1 MKHLKTEANNKTQS
15 VTNAKTQCSNLN
27 TTVMHKHQ
35 NIKINSYLPFVRL
48 LLISYRW
55 KKSYHSHL

>member
-55 KKSYHSHL
+55 